1 VVLQHGSI
9 LIGSE
14 HKKIVEYVNLP
25 SEEQRAAIV
34 QELDE
39 RTTELSTVLHR
50 TVSYHETAD
59 AILQGFRKA
68 WSISPEIVHVINEKD
83 KVTI

>member
-1 VVLQHGSI
+1 VDFL
-9 LIGSE
+9 
-14 HKKIVEYVNLP
+14 NFP
-25 SEEQRAAIV
+25 SDEQRVALT

-39 RTTELSTVLHR
+39 KTTELSTVLNR
-50 TVSYHETAD
+50 TVKFDETAD

-68 WSISPEIVHVINEKD
+68 WSISPEVVNIIDEEQ